1 IDIPDGLLM
10 GDTEIVSFEAAAPGT
25 SVDLTLF
32 EAFNSIAAFELK
44 GSNSQD
50 VADSI

>member
-1 IDIPDGLLM
+1 
-10 GDTEIVSFEAAAPGT
+10 VSFSAAAPGT

-50 VADSI
+50 VAESIRQIQLHAKLMA